1 MTKET
6 VVFHGGEDQWMKSIA
21 MLIQISSDFACS
33 IYIEKDGRRA
43 NAKSLLGVLSLGIN
57 NGDEIDILA
66 DGQDEKEAVE
76 KLKAYISD
84 VKR

>member
-6 VVFHGGEDQWMKSIA
+6 IVFHGGEDQSMKSIA

>member
-6 VVFHGGEDQWMKSIA
+6 VVFHGGEDQSMKSIA

>member
-6 VVFHGGEDQWMKSIA
+6 VVFHGGEDQSMKSIA

-76 KLKAYISD
+76 KLKAYVSD